1 MDEVHYFFVIP
12 ALTEEKLTT
21 FQGFHP
27 GLADAESVIL
37 FHALCCA
44 PNTPREI
51 FYTYEQLLDSRRGSS
66 FKNATPISAA
76 YIDGIPITHGD
87 DFCIFFCRPIDLD
100 PVIQICKKFKY
111 SPLIVSLTNNE
122 AYNVINLQNHTTPL
136 SQLLDQHISDYLD
149 KTGQPLSKKI
159 RNIYDLK
166 APFPNRSSGVTLV
179 GELTHH
185 ALGFEFTNSEE
196 LVASEPGSYIDAM
209 LENAESLFSIINTQ
223 AYDGRQEIILYAPS
237 VFIKYNDMSSIYWNQ
252 ILRKVK
258 LKWHRELIKN
268 GIFKNRHYSGI
279 TVEGAD
285 ENNPY
290 LDPMAG
296 AIIASR
302 QKELLITNLC
312 AAFIATSEFLPAI
325 RLPNSVNL
333 RSKQLKEIEQLSKKE
348 NPNLSQKFQQAFRKV
363 TESLLGDIDDR
374 LINYV
379 NTKSGACKIL
389 SDAPIEW
396 LYFNKLP
403 LMISHEVSK
412 IPTTPGNMLMQLSFA
427 GQKKYIHK
435 SSLLNILVIRSFKS
449 QDPIKNYLQIAT
461 ETFPF
466 NHGLAVEIIDVETIE
481 ETISALN
488 CYSGAIVIFDCHGDH
503 DGPDG
508 ISWLAIGEEKLNTWD
523 LYGLARIPPIVM
535 LSACL
540 TSPISGSHASV
551 ANGLLRSGAL
561 SVIGTFL
568 PVEATPSAIFM
579 ARILFRIDSF
589 LPVLEALDFNAISW
603 RSMISTFLKMSYTTD
618 MLHYFRDD
626 LALINDLQFKE
637 IHLRASENINSL
649 NPDWHE
655 EILEHLAH
663 LTSLAPDHFVDQIKN
678 YHPMMETMNYCQ
690 LGRPETLIILT
701 DNKLTPLNNQT

>member
-1 MDEVHYFFVIP
+1 MDEIHYFFVIP
-12 ALTEEKLTT
+12 ALTEEKFTT

-27 GLADAESVIL
+27 GLAEAESILL

-44 PNTPREI
+44 PNTPFEI
-51 FYTYEQLLDSRRGSS
+51 FYTYEQLLESRRESS
-66 FKNATPISAA
+66 FKNATPISASH
-76 YIDGIPITHGD
+76 IDSVPDTHSEC
-87 DFCIFFCRPIDLD
+87 FCIFFCRPVDLD
-100 PVIQICKKFKY
+100 SVIRTCRKFKHP
-111 SPLIVSLTNNE
+111 PLIVSLIDHDT
-122 AYNVINLQNHTTPL
+122 YDVINLQNQTTPL
-136 SQLLDQHISDYLD
+136 SQVLDQYISIHLH
-149 KTGQPLSKKI
+149 KIGQHPSKKT
-159 RNIYDLK
+159 RTTYNLK
-166 APFPNRSSGVTLV
+166 APFPIRSSGVTV
-179 GELTHH
+179 AGELTHH
-185 ALGFEFTNSEE
+185 ALGFEFTESET
-196 LVASEPGSYIDAM
+196 LVASDPDSYIDAM
-209 LENAESLFSIINTQ
+209 LENADSIFNIINTQ
-223 AYDGRQEIILYAPS
+223 AYDGRQEIVLYAPS
-237 VFIKYNDMSSIYWNQ
+237 VFTKYQDMSSIYWNQ

-268 GIFKNRHYSGI
+268 GIFKNRQYSGI
-279 TVEGAD
+279 SVEGAD
-285 ENNPY
+285 KNNPY
-290 LDPMAG
+290 HDPMAG
-296 AIIASR
+296 LIIASR
-302 QKELLITNLC
+302 QKELFITNLC

-348 NPNLSQKFQQAFRKV
+348 NPNSSQKFQQVFRKI
-363 TESLLGDIDDR
+363 TEGLIGDIDKK
-374 LINYV
+374 LINHI

-389 SDAPIEW
+389 SDVPIEW
-396 LYFNKLP
+396 LYFDKLP

-412 IPTTPGNMLMQLSFA
+412 IPVTPGNMLMQLSFA
-427 GQKKYIHK
+427 GQRKYIHK
-435 SSLLNILVIRSFKS
+435 DSLLNVLVIRSFRPS
-449 QDPIKNYLQIAT
+449 DPIKNYLQVAT

-466 NHGLAVEIIDVETIE
+466 KHGLSVRIIDVETIE

-488 CYSGAIVIFDCHGDH
+488 SYSGAIVIFDCHGDH
-503 DGPDG
+503 DGPEG

-523 LYGLARIPPIVM
+523 LYEKARIPPIVM

-589 LPVLEALDFNAISW
+589 LPALKILDFNAISW

-626 LALINDLQFKE
+626 LSLINDIQYNE
-637 IHLRASENINSL
+637 IHIQASEDINSL

-655 EILEHLAH
+655 NTLENLAK
-663 LTSLAPDHFVDQIKN
+663 LTSLPPRYFIDQIKN
-678 YHPMMETMNYCQ
+678 NHPMMETMNYCQ

-701 DNKLTPLNNQT
+701 DKKTHTTQ